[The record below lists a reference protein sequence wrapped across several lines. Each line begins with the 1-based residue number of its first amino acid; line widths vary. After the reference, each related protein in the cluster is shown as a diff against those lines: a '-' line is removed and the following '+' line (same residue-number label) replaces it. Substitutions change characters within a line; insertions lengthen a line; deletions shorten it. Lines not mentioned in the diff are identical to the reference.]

1 MEVFWKTI
9 AQYNEGT
16 WIAQIVITVVGILLT
31 ILLYQKPTL
40 LVKRLMKGYMVF
52 LNSWISIVYYMIY
65 CGDRNYNYIL
75 AIFWGIIA
83 LIWLWD
89 LITNYTP
96 FERYHKYDKLTYIL
110 YAMPFLYPLL
120 SWARGMEFPMMTTC
134 VMPCSVAVFTI
145 GLLLAFSRKVNL
157 LVILFLCHWALIAFS
172 KVYVYKIPEDLL
184 LASATVPA
192 IYLFFKNYFDQNL
205 HMKTKPSAKYANWIL
220 IALLAIGIFL
230 EYYDISRAGRIIKK
244 RNDEGRSSF
253 LFYLQSF
260 LSLVR
265 HRFHQLSLS
274 PPDLQKIILRQ
285 IQVVIEFE
293 YIRHSSR
300 QIQLYNIF
308 IGDTFQVFDN
318 SSQTVAVRYYK

>member
-1 MEVFWKTI
+1 
-9 AQYNEGT
+9 
-16 WIAQIVITVVGILLT
+16 
-31 ILLYQKPTL
+31 
-40 LVKRLMKGYMVF
+40 
-52 LNSWISIVYYMIY
+52 MIY

-172 KVYVYKIPEDLL
+172 KVYIYKFPK
-184 LASATVPA
+184 
-192 IYLFFKNYFDQNL
+192 IYCWQVQ
-205 HMKTKPSAKYANWIL
+205 P
-220 IALLAIGIFL
+220 FL
-230 EYYDISRAGRIIKK
+230 PFISSSRITSTRICIKK
-244 RNDEGRSSF
+244 QN
-253 LFYLQSF
+253 
-260 LSLVR
+260 
-265 HRFHQLSLS
+265 
-274 PPDLQKIILRQ
+274 
-285 IQVVIEFE
+285 QVP
-293 YIRHSSR
+293 
-300 QIQLYNIF
+300 NIPTGF
-308 IGDTFQVFDN
+308 
-318 SSQTVAVRYYK
+318 

>member
-9 AQYNEGT
+9 AQYNEAT
-16 WIAQIVITVVGILLT
+16 WIFQIIITIAGILLT
-31 ILLYQKPTL
+31 VLLYQKPTL
-40 LVKRLMKGYMVF
+40 LIKRLMKGYMVF

-157 LVILFLCHWALIAFS
+157 LVIPVSYTHLTL
-172 KVYVYKIPEDLL
+172 P
-184 LASATVPA
+184 T
-192 IYLFFKNYFDQNL
+192 
-205 HMKTKPSAKYANWIL
+205 T
-220 IALLAIGIFL
+220 
-230 EYYDISRAGRIIKK
+230 
-244 RNDEGRSSF
+244 
-253 LFYLQSF
+253 
-260 LSLVR
+260 
-265 HRFHQLSLS
+265 
-274 PPDLQKIILRQ
+274 
-285 IQVVIEFE
+285 
-293 YIRHSSR
+293 
-300 QIQLYNIF
+300 
-308 IGDTFQVFDN
+308 
-318 SSQTVAVRYYK
+318 

>member
-16 WIAQIVITVVGILLT
+16 WIAQIVITVVGILLP

-205 HMKTKPSAKYANWIL
+205 HKETKPSAKYTNWIL
-220 IALLAIGIFL
+220 IALCLAIGIFL
-230 EYYDISRAGRIIKK
+230 SITIFHELAG
-244 RNDEGRSSF
+244 
-253 LFYLQSF
+253 
-260 LSLVR
+260 
-265 HRFHQLSLS
+265 
-274 PPDLQKIILRQ
+274 
-285 IQVVIEFE
+285 
-293 YIRHSSR
+293 
-300 QIQLYNIF
+300 
-308 IGDTFQVFDN
+308 
-318 SSQTVAVRYYK
+318 